1 MNIPTK
7 FCFQLTQFFQ
17 RIRLKTENTIFDIFG
32 PLVSFEKFQST
43 KKIIFFKNHPMNI
56 PTEFAPVSLVDSE
69 KKIKNRQHSSWHL
82 WVSCLFKF
90 MCFWSTRK
98 KLLLRGPFNEH
109 SYQVLFPTDPVF
121 SKKKI
126 ENRKHHFWH
135 IWASCFLCEIPIKT
149 KTSSFLGTIPWTFLP
164 SLFQLA

>member
-17 RIRLKTENTIFDIFG
+17 RIRLKTEKTIFDIFG

-69 KKIKNRQHSSWHL
+69 KKIKNRQHSS
-82 WVSCLFKF
+82 
-90 MCFWSTRK
+90 
-98 KLLLRGPFNEH
+98 
-109 SYQVLFPTDPVF
+109 
-121 SKKKI
+121 
-126 ENRKHHFWH
+126 
-135 IWASCFLCEIPIKT
+135 
-149 KTSSFLGTIPWTFLP
+149 
-164 SLFQLA
+164 